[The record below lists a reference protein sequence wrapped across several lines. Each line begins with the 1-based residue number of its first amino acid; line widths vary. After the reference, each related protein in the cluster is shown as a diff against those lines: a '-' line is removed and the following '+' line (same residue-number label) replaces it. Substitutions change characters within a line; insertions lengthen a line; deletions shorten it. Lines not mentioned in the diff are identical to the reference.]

1 MFYVYISLCV
11 QSDWSD
17 VAVWSKECGS
27 VHLHGAS
34 LGQRPLSNREISRE
48 LIESRVKLQ
57 RSVFLLLC
65 RLHKTALASLREQ
78 QGLVVSDCVVSHSG
92 GCLETHGWVQLPAIT
107 ERVCVCACVCGLP
120 WKALRDGAP
129 ASRFLPSPRWP
140 AYGVGGA
147 PPFPP
152 LAWQRWSTSV
162 NDFKPVS
169 YRRLKV
175 MCSFLVEAR
184 GF

>member
-1 MFYVYISLCV
+1 MFYVNISLCV

-27 VHLHGAS
+27 AHLHGAS

-48 LIESRVKLQ
+48 LIESHVKLQ

-107 ERVCVCACVCGLP
+107 ERVCVCVLVCVAYHERHLEMELQPLASSHLRGGLP
-120 WKALRDGAP
+120 TVWEGPRLFPLLRGSVGAHLWMI
-129 ASRFLPSPRWP
+129 SSPS
-140 AYGVGGA
+140 V
-147 PPFPP
+147 
-152 LAWQRWSTSV
+152 T
-162 NDFKPVS
+162 DD
-169 YRRLKV
+169 
-175 MCSFLVEAR
+175 
-184 GF
+184 